1 MSRGLALR
9 GTVWRGGAD
18 LPTPDCVVLVDV
30 DGKIARIGASSEV
43 ALPDDVDVIGSVDS
57 WIGPGMIDAHVHL
70 GFASVE
76 AELQR
81 GLVAVRDLGAPSEL
95 LAGWRAVSQS
105 EVAAMLTLVASGP
118 ILTAPGGYP
127 SKSWGAQGY
136 ARFVDSP
143 DAARSAVDVLA
154 SEGADLVKV
163 ALEPTGGAPVPSLGV
178 VQAIVAAAHHHGL
191 AVTAHAL
198 SAAMVTVALDA
209 GVDELCHV
217 PVERLTDAEI
227 SRIVE
232 AGVPVVSTIE
242 TLSRSGSATDNAARL
257 VAAGGILIYGTDLG
271 NAGTR
276 AGVDARELRRL
287 SAAGLGPL
295 GALRA
300 ATAGAA
306 NAAGLKGKA
315 GSGRLEA
322 GELARIT
329 MLAGNP
335 LDPAA
340 SDTLW
345 QHPTVIVG
353 PHHLPQFA

>member
-1 MSRGLALR
+1 MSRGLAVR
-9 GTVWRGGAD
+9 GTVWRGGAE
-18 LPTPDCVVLVDV
+18 LPTPDCVVIVDV
-30 DGKIARIGASSEV
+30 DGKIARIGRSSEV
-43 ALPDDVDVIGSVDS
+43 ALPDDLEVIGSVES

-70 GFASVE
+70 GFASAE

-95 LAGWRAVSQS
+95 LAGWRAVSPS

-118 ILTAPGGYP
+118 ILTAPLGYP
-127 SKSWGAQGY
+127 STSWGADGY
-136 ARFVDSP
+136 ARFVESP
-143 DAARSAVDVLA
+143 DDARSAVDLLVA
-154 SEGADLVKV
+154 EGADLVKV
-163 ALEPTGGAPVPSLGV
+163 ALEPSGGAPVPSLGV
-178 VQAIVAAAHHHGL
+178 VQAIVAAAHDHGL
-191 AVTAHAL
+191 AVTVHAL
-198 SAAMVTVALDA
+198 SAPMVTLALDA

-227 SRIVE
+227 LRIVE

-242 TLSRSGSATDNAARL
+242 THSRNSSATDNAARL

-276 AGVDARELRRL
+276 AGVDARELRHL
-287 SAAGLGPL
+287 SAAGLGPF

-300 ATAGAA
+300 ATQGAA
-306 NAAGLKGKA
+306 NAAGFGGKA
-315 GSGRLEA
+315 GSGRLEV
-322 GELARIT
+322 GEAARIT

-353 PHHLPQFA
+353 PRLFP